1 MTESN
6 SKNDFNL
13 QSTFAFIC
21 KHKLT
26 LVITFFISAIVI
38 GLLSLLLPNY
48 YKSQVALMPADSNA
62 ISKAVLSQMDN
73 YDALSYGK
81 ANDAE
86 YILELLS
93 SSTIISKTI
102 TEFKL
107 DEHYGIKEK
116 QGEAKSQKLNQRLVS
131 NIKIK
136 RTDNLGVK
144 LTVWDTDP
152 YYAADIAN
160 YMIEQ
165 MQVLR
170 NDMKKVKMDSMFK
183 ALTLSRDAL
192 VRQINRLSDSLST
205 LSNTNG
211 IFNPDL
217 MSDRMSQELAKQ
229 IALGNGPA
237 ISRLQ
242 NQMNEIGENGPLIF
256 SIRNQLER
264 KIETLKTWDEKLE
277 QVRVDAQ
284 SNIPTDFIIDSAYPA
299 DLKDKPKRSIIALI
313 GGICCSLLA
322 VFVLILRDKHKALK
336 K

>member
-1 MTESN
+1 M
-6 SKNDFNL
+6 
-13 QSTFAFIC
+13 
-21 KHKLT
+21 
-26 LVITFFISAIVI
+26 
-38 GLLSLLLPNY
+38 
-48 YKSQVALMPADSNA
+48 
-62 ISKAVLSQMDN
+62 
-73 YDALSYGK
+73 SYGK